1 MLRVLLIICVSTIL
15 LGKAEI
21 AQTNEEPRRYL
32 TTSTP
37 TILFSV
43 NDGEAGAL
51 VMGDGEPVQDSV
63 SVVRLS
69 SDAPPEIKTVY
80 GGAHSSLLGSP
91 HAAVV
96 GGFGIVTNHNIR
108 LDEQRQFVE
117 KNGVHEGRNQIAV
130 IDLTSMKVTDIE
142 YLDAIPWLAHTH
154 SDDRRVI
161 VGLSNGWLVAS
172 LSEEGK
178 LTELTRSDYQYPIAS
193 FDLSPDGE
201 QILAVVGS
209 PSETQWLARF
219 TVDGDIITVDGNTDA
234 QEFLVEGPFSPR
246 IYPQGDRALVLN
258 SGGLSDGVLDDV
270 MIVDMRKNKV
280 IGRIPQVSDGLES
293 IAIHPSGRFAVIS
306 CLNAMPWSTTSHI
319 AVIDLEG
326 QSPRLAYSLPVEPI
340 PEGIEFSKDG
350 SQLFLGSTLANHIS
364 VYSVEDMNL
373 ILQPFVLGI
382 GEGHAALGIS
392 FPLAD

>member
-1 MLRVLLIICVSTIL
+1 MLRVLLVICVSTMF
-15 LGKAEI
+15 LGKAET
-21 AQTNEEPRRYL
+21 AQANEAPPKYL
-32 TTSTP
+32 TTSKP

-51 VMGDGEPVQDSV
+51 VMGEGTPVEDSV

-69 SDAPPEIKTVY
+69 PDAPPEIKTVY
-80 GGAHSSLLGSP
+80 GDAHSSLLGSP
-91 HAAVV
+91 HAAIV
-96 GGFGIVTNHNIR
+96 GSFGIVTNHNIR

-130 IDLTSMKVTDIE
+130 MDLDSMKVTDIE
-142 YLDAIPWLAHTH
+142 YLDAIPWLAHAH
-154 SDDRRVI
+154 PDDRRVI
-161 VGLSNGWLVAS
+161 VGLSDGWLVVS
-172 LSEEGK
+172 VSEEGK
-178 LTELTRSDYQYPIAS
+178 LAELTRSDYEHQIAS

-201 QILAVVGS
+201 HILAVVGS
-209 PSETQWLARF
+209 PSEAQWLARF
-219 TVDGDIITVDGNTDA
+219 SLDGDTIRGDGKTDP
-234 QEFLVEGPFSPR
+234 QEFSVEGPFSPR

-270 MIVDMRKNKV
+270 MIVDMKKNKV

-293 IAIHPSGRFAVIS
+293 IAVHPSGRFAVIS

-319 AVIDLEG
+319 AVIDLLG
-326 QSPRLAYSLPVEPI
+326 QSPSLMYSLPVEPI
-340 PEGIEFSKDG
+340 PEGIEFSEDG

-364 VYSVEDMNL
+364 VYRVDGMNL
-373 ILQPFVLGI
+373 IAQPFVLGI

-392 FPLAD
+392 FPSAD

>member
-1 MLRVLLIICVSTIL
+1 MLKVILTICVSIML
-15 LGKAEI
+15 LGKAEM
-21 AQTNEEPRRYL
+21 AKTKEDLTKYL

-51 VMGDGEPVQDSV
+51 VMGDGVPVQDSV

-96 GGFGIVTNHNIR
+96 GRFGIVTNHNIR

-130 IDLTSMKVTDIE
+130 MDLDSMKVTDIE
-142 YLDAIPWLAHTH
+142 YLDAIPWLAHAH
-154 SDDRRVI
+154 PDDRRII
-161 VGLSNGWLVAS
+161 VGLSDGWLVAS
-172 LSEEGK
+172 ISEEGK
-178 LTELTRSDYQYPIAS
+178 LTELTRSDYEYQIAS

-201 QILAVVGS
+201 HILAVVGS
-209 PSETQWLARF
+209 PSEAQWLARF
-219 TVDGDIITVDGNTDA
+219 SLDGDIIRVDGKTDP

-246 IYPQGDRALVLN
+246 IYPQGNRALVLN
-258 SGGLSDGVLDDV
+258 SGGLSDGLLDDV
-270 MIVDMRKNKV
+270 MIVDMKKNKV
-280 IGRIPQVSDGLES
+280 IGRIPQISDGLES

-319 AVIDLEG
+319 AVIDLQR
-326 QSPRLAYSLPVEPI
+326 QSPRLTYSMPVEPI
-340 PEGIEFSKDG
+340 PEGIEFTEDG

-364 VYSVEDMNL
+364 VYSVDGMNL
-373 ILQPFVLGI
+373 IAQPFVLGI

-392 FPLAD
+392 FPSAD